1 MKSCESV
8 VKVTNREHI
17 SYKDT
22 YQVAVKIREYVKN
35 GWIYTKNKSWYI
47 FDDFT
52 GIYNVTD
59 CILGVVCDVVDK
71 MKEECQRHVLP
82 KGECC
87 EEWTIWKSITYRKDL
102 IRELRP
108 QCLVNVEFDTNPYL
122 LGFPGGVY
130 DLQTGVFRKGLR
142 EEYVSMKCGVE
153 YDSTYDT
160 SQSISF
166 LREIFTDPEEYEY
179 ALNRLCL
186 ALDGS
191 GGNKVLTFNY
201 GPTASNGKSF
211 LMETMYRAL
220 GDYADHFPNYLLTTK
235 QSDTLGKVG
244 KDILSLHKKRFVYCG
259 DPEVNKKINTKLIKC
274 VTQYNHQIKN
284 MVPPTFSIFV
294 CCNGLPKLDSCSVDA
309 KNTIRVIPY
318 RTRFIKTP
326 KRVGDKVL
334 RFYSEDQKRSLAKGI
349 IKLLI
354 DRFVGLKQSNFT
366 FTEPKQ
372 VVDLR
377 NTLYK

>member
-8 VKVTNREHI
+8 MKVTNREHI
-17 SYKDT
+17 GYKDT

-47 FDDFT
+47 FDDLT

-71 MKEECQRHVLP
+71 MKAECY
-82 KGECC
+82 
-87 EEWTIWKSITYRKDL
+87 EEWTIWINNITYRKNL

-122 LGFPGGVY
+122 LGFPGGVC
-130 DLQTGVFRKGLR
+130 DLQKGVFRKGLR

-160 SQSISF
+160 SQTISF

-211 LMETMYRAL
+211 LMETMYCAL

-235 QSDTLGKVG
+235 QCDPLQ

-259 DPEVNKKINTKLIKC
+259 DPEVNKKINTKMIKC
-274 VTQYNHQIKN
+274 ITQHNHKIKN
-284 MVPPTFSIFV
+284 VVPPTFSIFV
-294 CCNGLPKLDSCSVDA
+294 CCNTLPKLDSCSVDA
-309 KNTIRVIPY
+309 KDTIRIIPY
-318 RTRFIKTP
+318 RTRFIRTP

-354 DRFVGLKQSNFT
+354 DRFVALKQSNFT

-372 VVDLR
+372 VVELR